1 MRLLFTKQNG
11 CHVWYGEPSNRP
23 INTNNLS
30 GRGTQEKCTC
40 TLSLG
45 RGRLK
50 RTGSDHSVASKLNIV
65 AVSDVINKAAQE
77 YIRPKSRTDRERT
90 VSVPFPLGASQVG
103 THCLDLHEKPGID
116 EGPEILT
123 RGCPSTWA
131 VAPFCWDLNG
141 LGVVVVVL
149 RILFFRDCLLDE
161 IDVVQPKATL
171 RIMLDWGDRGHRT
184 DLKCTHQNCIVD

>member
-30 GRGTQEKCTC
+30 GRGTQEKRTC

-77 YIRPKSRTDRERT
+77 YIRPKSRTDRERAYLFHW
-90 VSVPFPLGASQVG
+90 VPARLVPIALTFTRNQASTRAQKSSPVG
-103 THCLDLHEKPGID
+103 VLPPG
-116 EGPEILT
+116 PWL
-123 RGCPSTWA
+123 
-131 VAPFCWDLNG
+131 
-141 LGVVVVVL
+141 
-149 RILFFRDCLLDE
+149 LF
-161 IDVVQPKATL
+161 AGT
-171 RIMLDWGDRGHRT
+171 
-184 DLKCTHQNCIVD
+184 